1 MNEDLVKCYGKA
13 ENLIKQIDKIL
24 RTDGLSNTE
33 KMELLT
39 SASDG
44 IRDKAIEI
52 DCRDD

>member
-1 MNEDLVKCYGKA
+1 MNEDLKRCS
-13 ENLIKQIDKIL
+13 ENLIRKVDKIL
-24 RTDGLSNTE
+24 HTDGLSDIE
-33 KMELLT
+33 KMELIT